1 MAEYLPDD
9 VLVLTK
15 QQFVQREKD
24 YWNSATPIGYIFAF
38 GAIMG
43 FVVGAIIVYQILF
56 ADVSEHLNEY
66 ATLRAIGYRNRFVSG
81 IVLQQAAILAVL
93 GLPARRGHR
102 LLALRQGRGRHQP
115 AAVHHAG
122 AGRHRV
128 PDDPGHVRDLR
139 PDGGAQSAATRSGGG
154 VLMTAAPPIKVE
166 GLNHSYGKG
175 ELKKQI
181 LFDVSVEIQA
191 GEIVIVTGPSG
202 SGKTTLLTLVGALRS
217 AQEGSVEIL
226 GKELRKARPATL
238 EGVRRQIGFIFQQ
251 HNLLGALS
259 SLQNVELGVRA
270 SGKFPRSTHQRRA
283 REMLEAVGLGDRM
296 QHKPEQLSGGQRQ
309 RVAIA
314 RALVS
319 EPAIVMADEPTASLD
334 KQSGREVVDRMKVL
348 AKEHGTTILLV
359 THDNR
364 ILDIADRIV
373 HLEDGRLSTFTDAV
387 LANNQHMMKMLAA
400 NRQKQPIAEMVDGL
414 NENQFE
420 DLLRELTEES
430 QRFLEA
436 TSLAS
441 NVAFR
446 SMLEQGL
453 FAFTR
458 KLGGLLNAERSSLF
472 LVEGDFLVLKVAEN
486 LQELGEIRF
495 PVGTGIAGAVAQ
507 SGQLHPDRRR
517 LCGPA
522 LQPRRGPADRFPHPL
537 HIEPADQEPRRQGI
551 CGGATAEPP
560 RRAALRRSRRSSGL
574 RPSSSRSGSSSR
586 PSSDWRSRTGDG
598 WGCRPCPTGSP
609 GPQDA
614 RAVFRHSASL
624 PIMPCWPN
632 WRLGTW
638 PVASG

>member
-1 MAEYLPDD
+1 
-9 VLVLTK
+9 
-15 QQFVQREKD
+15 
-24 YWNSATPIGYIFAF
+24 
-38 GAIMG
+38 
-43 FVVGAIIVYQILF
+43 
-56 ADVSEHLNEY
+56 
-66 ATLRAIGYRNRFVSG
+66 
-81 IVLQQAAILAVL
+81 
-93 GLPARRGHR
+93 
-102 LLALRQGRGRHQP
+102 
-115 AAVHHAG
+115 
-122 AGRHRV
+122 
-128 PDDPGHVRDLR
+128 
-139 PDGGAQSAATRSGGG
+139 
-154 VLMTAAPPIKVE
+154 MTVAPPIKVE

-181 LFDVSVEIQA
+181 LFDVSVDIQA

-217 AQEGSVEIL
+217 AQEGRVEIL

-270 SGKFPRSTHQRRA
+270 SGKFPRSTHQQRA
-283 REMLEAVGLGDRM
+283 REMLEAVGLSDRM

-400 NRQKQPIAEMVDGL
+400 NRQKQPLAEMVDGL
-414 NENQFE
+414 SENQFE

-472 LVEGDFLVLKVAEN
+472 LVEGDFLALKVAEN

-507 SGQLHPDRRR
+507 SGRSIRIDD
-517 LCGPA
+517 A
-522 LQPRRGPADRFPHPL
+522 YADPRFNREVD
-537 HIEPADQEPRRQGI
+537 
-551 CGGATAEPP
+551 
-560 RRAALRRSRRSSGL
+560 
-574 RPSSSRSGSSSR
+574 
-586 PSSDWRSRTGDG
+586 
-598 WGCRPCPTGSP
+598 
-609 GPQDA
+609 
-614 RAVFRHSASL
+614 RHSGFRTRSILCL
-624 PIMPCWPN
+624 PIKNREGKVFAVAQLLNRRDGAPFDDLDEA
-632 WRLGTW
+632 RFATFIQSIGVIFETQLGLAEQDW
-638 PVASG
+638 